1 MQSTLFYSYSPFV
14 RIMNVNIIF
23 TFLLMTW
30 QACSE
35 SGLLHYVDKIEQ
47 EKVEN
52 GFIKWGLFGCQ
63 IVCDY
68 GFISSGEHVFPCSN
82 EHPTCVQTMAFII
95 GR

>member
-1 MQSTLFYSYSPFV
+1 
-14 RIMNVNIIF
+14 
-23 TFLLMTW
+23 MTGPTREETN
-30 QACSE
+30 SSDKRE
-35 SGLLHYVDKIEQ
+35 ILEYVYFSVYKID
-47 EKVEN
+47 
-52 GFIKWGLFGCQ
+52 FIKWGLFGCQ